1 MAWVAN
7 LYVGFCFLHKSILS
21 PSPSP
26 YCNITEILPAYDG
39 SEPAERA
46 REVVFDRFDPDVL
59 TVLFV
64 FDPGE
69 TGYETPNLGTDAELS
84 ELAAERA
91 EEVFTEFEAPAES
104 NATVRT
110 VHEVG
115 HPARTVVDHA
125 ARDDIDHVVAGSH
138 GREGVSRLL
147 LGSVAEKVVRR
158 SPIPVTVV
166 R

>member
-1 MAWVAN
+1 M
-7 LYVGFCFLHKSILS
+7 
-21 PSPSP
+21 
-26 YCNITEILPAYDG
+26 TEILLAYDG
-39 SEPAERA
+39 SEPAEHA
-46 REVVFDRFDPDVL
+46 RELVFDRFDPGVL
-59 TVLFV
+59 TALFV

-69 TGYETPNLGTDAELS
+69 AGYETPAPFGRDTGLS

-91 EEVFTEFEAPAES
+91 EEVFTKFEAPAES

-115 HPARTVVDHA
+115 HPARTVVGHA
-125 ARDDIDHVVAGSH
+125 ERDDVDHVVVGSH

-147 LGSVAEKVVRR
+147 LGSVAERVVRR